1 MAASVEVRF
10 AGPEDLVRIGGF
22 LQELGGPYFN
32 QNRFP
37 GKSAHDYYHWKYFG
51 NRLGK
56 AVVGIAIAG
65 ERIVSTVAATVK
77 PVQLKGRRLIGYELG
92 DFLTATDFRQ
102 RGLFSQLVNMVCSET
117 EARGASLVYVQPNE
131 ISFPLL
137 MKLGF
142 AEPLQIQQ
150 RHYAVPSSVLARR
163 LHVPAGLIS
172 WTGIDDL
179 MGRLA
184 APRGSDESV
193 RVELISRFDEET
205 DRIWQQ
211 AGKDYEL
218 LLARENEFLNW
229 RYVDSPTPFQIWLA
243 RRKEEPVGFLVGDE
257 AGVFLQG
264 RQILLQLGAK
274 FRVPSAATV
283 VTMVSTITAPD
294 PPEAAQT
301 CRPYRRATASFH
313 APGARCPGRR
323 RRSEG
328 LWPASDRRAGSDRAR
343 RSRTRWPPTRG
354 GTARRQP
361 DARDAR
367 RP

>member
-1 MAASVEVRF
+1 
-10 AGPEDLVRIGGF
+10 
-22 LQELGGPYFN
+22 
-32 QNRFP
+32 
-37 GKSAHDYYHWKYFG
+37 
-51 NRLGK
+51 
-56 AVVGIAIAG
+56 
-65 ERIVSTVAATVK
+65 
-77 PVQLKGRRLIGYELG
+77 VQVKGRRLIGYELG

-117 EARGASLVYVQPNE
+117 AARGASLVYVQPNE

-150 RHYAVPSSVLARR
+150 RHYAVPSSVVARR

-193 RVELISRFDEET
+193 RVELISRFDAES

-243 RRKEEPVGFLVGDE
+243 RRREEPVGFLVGFAGLNE
-257 AGVFLQG
+257 AVGEIVDVFT
-264 RQILLQLGAK
+264 RPNDRA
-274 FRVPSAATV
+274 
-283 VTMVSTITAPD
+283 
-294 PPEAAQT
+294 AAQALLYHSFQGFRRQGMRAILAYT
-301 CRPYRRATASFH
+301 ISCSDHSAVGELLRRACPLVRQRPLHFALRCFDSDVAAQLPKSGWH
-313 APGARCPGRR
+313 LSPGDFDGV
-323 RRSEG
+323 
-328 LWPASDRRAGSDRAR
+328 
-343 RSRTRWPPTRG
+343 
-354 GTARRQP
+354 
-361 DARDAR
+361 
-367 RP
+367 

>member
-10 AGPEDLVRIGGF
+10 AGPEDLVRIGEF
-22 LQELGGPYFN
+22 LQELGGPDFN

-65 ERIVSTVAATVK
+65 GRIVSTVAATVK
-77 PVQLKGRRLIGYELG
+77 PVQVQGRRLICYELG

-102 RGLFSQLVNMVCSET
+102 RGLFSQLVQLVCSET
-117 EARGASLVYVQPNE
+117 AARGASLVYVQPNK

-142 AEPLQIQQ
+142 TEPLQIQQ
-150 RHYAVPSSVLARR
+150 RHYAVPSSVVARR

-184 APRGSDESV
+184 TPRGSDQSV
-193 RVELISRFDEET
+193 RVELISRFDAAT

-229 RYVDSPTPFQIWLA
+229 RYADSPTPFQIWLA
-243 RRKEEPVGFLVGDE
+243 RRNDEPVGFLVGF
-257 AGVFLQG
+257 AGLNDAVGEIVDVFT
-264 RQILLQLGAK
+264 R
-274 FRVPSAATV
+274 
-283 VTMVSTITAPD
+283 PD
-294 PPEAAQT
+294 DGGAAQALLYHSFQEFRQQGMRAILAYT
-301 CRPYRRATASFH
+301 LNGSAHSELGELLRRACPLVRQRPLHFALRCFDSDVAAQLPKSGWH
-313 APGARCPGRR
+313 LSPGDFDGV
-323 RRSEG
+323 
-328 LWPASDRRAGSDRAR
+328 
-343 RSRTRWPPTRG
+343 
-354 GTARRQP
+354 
-361 DARDAR
+361 
-367 RP
+367 